1 MLFSTQTLRS
11 IIAGNSAVDL
21 PGLAVRTRPEAL
33 SFLDAYG
40 VDLRDPIDAAHAQ
53 QTRARALELL
63 ESTIL
68 RPSERVPRAVRELDD
83 LPLLLMWASD
93 AGFEPDLS
101 PFERRR
107 RQVWSCVLLRVC
119 HTLSH
124 ASNEL
129 DQLYAPT
136 IRQQIIARFE
146 GHLVRTPD
154 GLRLGSGDDSVP
166 LVAFDVR
173 PLKTVEAA
181 TLKLLRAVE
190 NVAAS
195 IFDWMGVRLVTH
207 DEIDAI
213 LAVRYLRAHHV
224 IGFPNILPGR
234 SRNSLIDLDQLEP
247 QLLELEANLSTLSD
261 KIAAVRQIAS
271 DRRGQA
277 ASHQVHNPHSASAYR
292 AIQFTCREMVR
303 LPIGPNNTRAQF
315 FFPYEVQILDAASF
329 AASQAGP
336 ASHGE
341 YKQRQLEAVRARV
354 LAGT

>member
-11 IIAGNSAVDL
+11 IIAGDSAVDL
-21 PGLAVRTRPEAL
+21 PALTLRTRDEAL
-33 SFLDAYG
+33 RFLDAYG
-40 VDLRDPIDAAHAQ
+40 VDLDDPSDAAHAQ
-53 QTRARALELL
+53 QTRVRALDLL

-68 RPSERVPRAVRELDD
+68 RPSERVPREVRELED
-83 LPLLLMWASD
+83 LPLLLMWASG
-93 AGFEPDLS
+93 AGLGPELS
-101 PFERRR
+101 PVEQRR

-119 HTLSH
+119 HTLAH

-129 DQLYAPT
+129 DQMYAPT

-146 GHLVRTPD
+146 GHLHRSPD

-173 PLKTVEAA
+173 PLKTLEAA

-190 NVAAS
+190 NVATN

-247 QLLELEANLSTLSD
+247 QLLELEANFSTLAE
-261 KIAAVRQIAS
+261 KVAGVRQLVR
-271 DRRGQA
+271 DRPSPA
-277 ASHQVHNPHSASAYR
+277 ASHQAHNPHSASAYR

-303 LPIGPNNTRAQF
+303 LPIGPNNSRAQF
-315 FFPYEVQILDAASF
+315 FFPYEVQILDAASYT
-329 AASQAGP
+329 ASQAGA